1 MKYQIVFKGLTT
13 TCNGIRTLFKSGIG
27 ILILL
32 LAVFTIVMSCQDPA
46 SVNLVGQWQYRLDI
60 HEAGE
65 QEKWFLQKFDGHDL
79 MLPAALRD
87 HNIGNTPTVETQWTG
102 GINDS
107 SWYFKPELAKYR
119 NADPPKF
126 PFWLTPVKRYVGKAW
141 YQKEISIPG
150 EWKGKRLQLFLERPH
165 WQTKVWF
172 DSLLIGDRN
181 SLSTPH
187 IYAIPSK
194 LVTEGTHS
202 ITICVDNA
210 IREIDPGFNS
220 HSISDH
226 TQGNWNGIV
235 GKMELRPMN
244 SVSIESVRI
253 TPNVQKHLVSAEI
266 IFSGEIDNSM
276 PEITLEAV
284 GVNHQDRGQRVT
296 KQYQVRDGKVIAHLD
311 MGDDFKSW
319 SEFAPNL
326 YQLKISLKD
335 PEGSLLQRT
344 ETFGMR
350 EFSVNE
356 KHFEINGIPVFLRG
370 TVDCSVFPLTGYP
383 PTDEKS
389 WTQIVERIK
398 SYGLNHIRFH
408 SYCPPD
414 AAFVAADK
422 AGIYLQVEGP
432 SWAKY
437 SVTLGDGKPIDRY
450 LMDETKRIIDTYGNH
465 PSFVMMAYGNEPSGN
480 YVEYLE
486 NWVDHFRSYDSQRV
500 FTGAS
505 TGRSWSI
512 IQNSDYIVRSPPR
525 GLEWDKRRPETM
537 FDYRDKTENQNRPYV
552 THEMGQWC
560 VFPNFDEIKKY
571 TGSLKPLNFE
581 LFQEDLAEKHMG
593 DQAHDFL
600 MASGKLQ
607 VSCYK
612 QEIEAAL
619 RTPNLAGF
627 QLLSL
632 NDFSG
637 QGSALVGVLDPFW
650 DEKGYIT
657 AKEFRQFCNDVVPLV
672 RLPKYT
678 FSNQEQLDATVE
690 VANFS
695 SKALENMLGE
705 WKLLAADNSV
715 VMSGQL
721 ITTDV
726 PVGSGYVVGK
736 IKISFQSVKKAQK
749 LILEV
754 RIGEYRNSW
763 NIWVY
768 PPPPDHV
775 DAHGIYITDVID
787 GEAKKVLEAGGKVLL
802 MAAGKI
808 ENGKDVV
815 QYFTPVFW
823 NTSWFRMRPPHTTG
837 LLIEDKHPV
846 FDAFP
851 TDYYSDFQWWELV
864 NKQQVMNL
872 ENFPAEFKPIIQP
885 IDTWFLNRRLAMLF
899 EAKVGNGD
907 LMVCSIDLNHEET
920 SGIVSKEFYY
930 SLLSYM
936 TSGDF
941 HPEHEIDLSTIVE
954 LFEEKERKAWD
965 SYAKQKLE

>member
-1 MKYQIVFKGLTT
+1 MRTSLKF
-13 TCNGIRTLFKSGIG
+13 GINTHF
-27 ILILL
+27 LL
-32 LAVFTIVMSCQDPA
+32 LAVSAIIVSCSDPA
-46 SVNLVGQWQYRLDI
+46 PVNLDGQWQYRLDVN
-60 HEAGE
+60 EVGE
-65 QEKWFLQKFDGHDL
+65 QEKWFSQKFEGNSL
-79 MLPAALRD
+79 NLPAALRD
-87 HNIGNTPTVETQWTG
+87 HNVGYAPSVETQWTA
-102 GINDS
+102 GIYDS
-107 SWYFKPELAKYR
+107 SWYFKPEMAKYR

-150 EWKGKRLQLFLERPH
+150 EWKNKDLKLFLERPH
-165 WQTKVWF
+165 WQTRVWF
-172 DSLLIGDRN
+172 DTELAGSQN

-187 IYAIPSK
+187 IYNIPSE
-194 LVTEGTHS
+194 LITTGLHR

-210 IREIDPGFNS
+210 IREIDPGINS
-220 HSISDH
+220 HSITDH

-235 GKMELRPMN
+235 GMMELRPVN
-244 SVSIESVRI
+244 SVSIARVRI
-253 TPNVQKHLVSAEI
+253 SPDLQKRLVSAEI
-266 IFSGEIDNSM
+266 FLSGTIENDIS
-276 PEITLEAV
+276 EITLEAI
-284 GVNHQDRGQRVT
+284 GINHQHRVAPET
-296 KQYQVRDGKVIAHLD
+296 KQYQISDGKIVAQLD
-311 MGDDFKSW
+311 MGDDFKTW

-335 PEGSLLQRT
+335 PEGNLLQRD

-350 EFSVNE
+350 EFSINQ

-383 PTDEKS
+383 PTDENS
-389 WTQIVERIK
+389 WIQIFKKIK
-398 SYGLNHIRFH
+398 SYGLNHMRFH

-414 AAFVAADK
+414 AAFAAADK

-480 YVEYLE
+480 YVEYLK
-486 NWVDHFRSYDSQRV
+486 NWVDHFRDYDPQRV

-512 IQNSDYIVRSPPR
+512 IENSDYIVRSPPR
-525 GLEWDKRRPETM
+525 GLEWDKKQPESE
-537 FDYRDKTENQNRPYV
+537 FDYRNKTENQNRPYV

-560 VFPNFDEIKKY
+560 VFPNFDEINKY

-581 LFQEDLAEKHMG
+581 LFQEDLRDHHMG
-593 DQAHDFL
+593 DQARDFL

-607 VSCYK
+607 ASCYK
-612 QEIEAAL
+612 QEIEATL

-627 QLLSL
+627 QLLGL
-632 NDFSG
+632 NDFFG
-637 QGSALVGVLDPFW
+637 QGTALVGVLDAFW

-657 AKEFRQFCNDVVPLV
+657 GKEFRQFCNEVVPLV
-672 RLPKYT
+672 RLSKYT
-678 FSNQEQLDATVE
+678 FSNQEQIDAAVE

-695 SKALENMLGE
+695 GKVMENALSE
-705 WKLLAADNSV
+705 WRLLTADSSIL
-715 VMSGQL
+715 MSGKL
-721 ITTDV
+721 STTDI
-726 PVGSGYVVGK
+726 PVGHGQLVGK
-736 IKISFQSVKKAQK
+736 INTSLESVKKAQK
-749 LILEV
+749 LVLEV
-754 RIGEYRNSW
+754 QIGEYLNTW

-768 PPPPDHV
+768 PQPLEPVRTD
-775 DAHGIYITDVID
+775 GLYITDIID
-787 GEAKKVLEAGGKVLL
+787 QKAKQILDDGGKVLL
-802 MAAGKI
+802 MAAGTI

-837 LLIEDKHPV
+837 LLIDNEHPV
-846 FDAFP
+846 FNQFP

-872 ENFPAEFKPIIQP
+872 ENFPPEFKPIIQP

-899 EAKVGNGD
+899 EAKVGNGR
-907 LMVCSIDLNHEET
+907 LMVCSIDLDKEET
-920 SGIVSKEFYY
+920 SGIVSRQFYH

-936 TSGDF
+936 TSDDF
-941 HPEHEIDLSTIVE
+941 HLENEIELLVIAE
-954 LFEEKERKAWD
+954 LFEEKEREKWH
-965 SYAKQKLE
+965 SYVNDNP